1 RRRLVPGDRS
11 AEAAVGRGVRASPI
25 QRPAAILSS
34 LSGGAA
40 ARLGDGLEGSQTKA
54 AAGSRGDLCVCLP
67 RASPGRSLPDPR
79 RGAGQPLR
87 GRSAPGAVRTD
98 FLAGAD
104 RRDLPPGFPAWLAL
118 RNLPLPSSGISAADA
133 RGARGVSRAVAALLS
148 GDRQP
153 EPDPEERLHGLGR
166 SRREYEL
173 LRSRPLSGGLGRP
186 GEVRSGALE
195 SA

>member
-1 RRRLVPGDRS
+1 
-11 AEAAVGRGVRASPI
+11 
-25 QRPAAILSS
+25 
-34 LSGGAA
+34 
-40 ARLGDGLEGSQTKA
+40 
-54 AAGSRGDLCVCLP
+54 
-67 RASPGRSLPDPR
+67 
-79 RGAGQPLR
+79 
-87 GRSAPGAVRTD
+87 VRTD

-195 SA
+195 SAGSSGPPRPAPPAGGRLSADSEPNEPPARRRAMAEMVSARLCGPRSPRL